1 MTVLQ
6 LPVVGQALHRRY
18 LPGTRT
24 PNTAGSVS
32 VWGAAA
38 AVDCNG
44 FWQPNPTD
52 LISLEP
58 NRAQTVV
65 RSMFVPAGTD
75 CGDRDRW
82 TPPGGFELLQVGDAQ
97 DFSHGPGGV
106 RVPLVVHLAYTPET
120 RMVDVCEI
128 RDPDSWATE
137 TLQPGPIA
145 HLYQGSARIPCWVKV
160 NVDSQP
166 RTPIVGGETMLDTRI
181 TIVLPLDVCP
191 DQDQVISV
199 LAARVD
205 QALVGRRYDV
215 KSADVETFALE
226 RHVQCVEHR

>member
-1 MTVLQ
+1 MAPQGIEGFDHCMGGTHEGRAPIEHAQGFVL
-6 LPVVGQALHRRY
+6 
-18 LPGTRT
+18 
-24 PNTAGSVS
+24 VS
-32 VWGAAA
+32 
-38 AVDCNG
+38 AVDH
-44 FWQPNPTD
+44 
-52 LISLEP
+52 
-58 NRAQTVV
+58 
-65 RSMFVPAGTD
+65 
-75 CGDRDRW
+75 
-82 TPPGGFELLQVGDAQ
+82 
-97 DFSHGPGGV
+97 FSHGPGGV

-160 NVDSQP
+160 NVDSP